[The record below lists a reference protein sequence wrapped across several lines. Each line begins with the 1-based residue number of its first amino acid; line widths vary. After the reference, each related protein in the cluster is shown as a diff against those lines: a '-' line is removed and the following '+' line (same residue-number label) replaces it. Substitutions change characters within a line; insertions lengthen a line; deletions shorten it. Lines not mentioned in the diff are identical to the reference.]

1 MGMTMTDIV
10 SMVTTPLNASISTV
24 ADIIPYVIAAVIILF
39 IGWIAGRFLGKLGSL
54 IVQKTGIEKN
64 FEATPIGKNISESS
78 YSLSQLTD
86 YVVRIVVY
94 LLAIMSAA
102 DTLEIQSLQVII
114 AGIVAFIPHIIA
126 FILILFIGLLLVDY
140 FADFMNKMGSAAD
153 IELINP
159 LIVVLRIFLYFI
171 VIVLAITQLNINLD
185 IIYAFVVPLS
195 WGISIGIGGAIILFF
210 GWGLKDKSSEMIDRF
225 LGKDKP

>member
-1 MGMTMTDIV
+1 MTDIV

-54 IVQKTGIEKN
+54 IVQKTSIEKN